1 MGHMSHLW
9 IFLFHY
15 FVVHKGQHKGISAV
29 WFVLSSLPQAL
40 LVFKMDTKTT
50 LEHTNP
56 HLLVF
61 PGKPF
66 RPSFSGSVLTPVCAS
81 SLGSREGDVLRER
94 APWHTVLN
102 FQQGDGM
109 LGSPRHGAKP
119 QHHHWQDAGE
129 VSPQLHICRLS
140 TECFIWELK
149 ASSVAFILFPPGQ
162 PFDPHYKINSAVSNI
177 ICSITFGNRF
187 DYHDNNFQELL
198 HLLAETLLL
207 IGSFWGQVKPVCHF
221 CNFSSM

>member
-9 IFLFHY
+9 IFTKASIKAFL
-15 FVVHKGQHKGISAV
+15 QCD
-29 WFVLSSLPQAL
+29 LSWAPCPRLSRCLRWTP
-40 LVFKMDTKTT
+40 KTHWSTHT

-56 HLLVF
+56 YLLVF

-66 RPSFSGSVLTPVCAS
+66 RPSFSSSVLTSVCAS
-81 SLGSREGDVLRER
+81 SLGWREGDVLRER
-94 APWHTVLN
+94 ALWHTVLN
-102 FQQGDGM
+102 FQQGDGV

-119 QHHHWQDAGE
+119 QHHHWRDAGE
-129 VSPQLHICRLS
+129 VSPQLHICRSS